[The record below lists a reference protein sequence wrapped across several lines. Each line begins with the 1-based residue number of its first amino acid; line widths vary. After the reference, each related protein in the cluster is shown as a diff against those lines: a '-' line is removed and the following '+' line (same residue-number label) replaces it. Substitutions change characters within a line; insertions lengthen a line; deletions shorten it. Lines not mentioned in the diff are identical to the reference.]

1 MKWLEIIELRSMG
14 NNRKLL
20 ESNLK
25 NLIDELNEETE
36 QQAIKIYNRVAVDS
50 DLSIHL
56 LHDSKEADI
65 DGSPLGLQLVSALK
79 ECGLINHSVW
89 VERFSK

>member
-36 QQAIKIYNRVAVDS
+36 QQAIKIYDRVQDFS
-50 DLSIHL
+50 CSIFG
-56 LHDSKEADI
+56 I
-65 DGSPLGLQLVSALK
+65 F
-79 ECGLINHSVW
+79 EC
-89 VERFSK
+89 